1 MEGKMYKKLGCFKD
15 KKNFG
20 NQVIV
25 YKGKQDYFVV
35 IKDREEIVYYF
46 VDDNLEKMYP
56 MNSYITKIG
65 FVFKE
70 EINVIDCINVNL
82 SLLSDCSYKWLH
94 NLHISFGTN
103 DIL

>member
-1 MEGKMYKKLGCFKD
+1 MYKKLGFYKD

-35 IKDREEIVYYF
+35 IKDREETVYYF
-46 VDDNLEKMYP
+46 VDYNLEKIYP
-56 MNSYITKIG
+56 MNSYIAKIG
-65 FVFKE
+65 FVFRE

-82 SLLSDCSYKWLH
+82 SLYGHSNCPEYLRKIIQNIVKS
-94 NLHISFGTN
+94 
-103 DIL
+103 

>member
-1 MEGKMYKKLGCFKD
+1 MYKKLGFYKD

-46 VDDNLEKMYP
+46 VDDNLEKIYP
-56 MNSYITKIG
+56 MNSYIKKTG
-65 FVFKE
+65 FVYRE
-70 EINVIDCINVNL
+70 ENKVIDCINADL
-82 SLLSDCSYKWLH
+82 SLYGHSNCPKYLRKIIQNIIKS
-94 NLHISFGTN
+94 
-103 DIL
+103 

>member
-1 MEGKMYKKLGCFKD
+1 MYKKLGFYKD
-15 KKNFG
+15 QKNFG

-35 IKDREEIVYYF
+35 IKDREETVYYF
-46 VDDNLEKMYP
+46 VDDNLEKIYP

-82 SLLSDCSYKWLH
+82 SLYGHSNCPEYLRKIIQNIIKS
-94 NLHISFGTN
+94 
-103 DIL
+103 

>member
-1 MEGKMYKKLGCFKD
+1 MYKKLGFYKD

-25 YKGKQDYFVV
+25 YKSKQDYFVV
-35 IKDREEIVYYF
+35 IKDREETVYYF
-46 VDDNLEKMYP
+46 VDDNLEKIYP

-65 FVFKE
+65 FVFRE

-82 SLLSDCSYKWLH
+82 SLYGHSNCPEYLRKIIQNIIKS
-94 NLHISFGTN
+94 
-103 DIL
+103 